1 MSIQG
6 VDVGIIENHE
16 GIFDR
21 FDIDAIVGMSYD
33 YKTDGKKMTL
43 FEKMMD

>member
-1 MSIQG
+1 MSVSG

-16 GIFDR
+16 GIFDK
-21 FDIDAIVGMSYD
+21 FDIDAIVGMSYNYHAD
-33 YKTDGKKMTL
+33 KKKMTL